1 MKQLNRPELSALI
14 SRITLG
20 VVMIAHSFYLKLA
33 VFTLPG
39 TAEFFTSIGLPAALA
54 YVVFTLEALGGI
66 ALIIGFQA
74 RMVSLLLIP
83 VLMGATWAHAGNGWL
98 FTNTG
103 GGWEYPLVL
112 VAMAI
117 TQIFSGNGAYAIA
130 NVNIRKIKV

>member
-20 VVMIAHSFYLKLA
+20 VVMIAHSFYLKLI
-33 VFTLPG
+33 VLTLPG

-130 NVNIRKIKV
+130 NVNIGKIKV

>member
-130 NVNIRKIKV
+130 NVNIGKIKV